1 MLVQR
6 ILPVLLL
13 AIAIGSSPQAARAQT
28 HIDGAHK
35 FVEDLAEQAVATL
48 TTEAMT
54 PQQRRAEFRALFQDG
69 FAVDGIARFALG
81 RHWRRASPEERS
93 EYLGLFA
100 DSIVTSW
107 ANRLGEY
114 SGQKIEIIDA
124 RDVPT
129 NGPEKAA
136 IVRAMIWTNPTAP
149 LRVDWR
155 VATNGE
161 VYKVTDVVIAGVSMA
176 NTHRDE
182 FASVIRRNGNNVS
195 ALNEVLRERSRG

>member
-13 AIAIGSSPQAARAQT
+13 ALAIGSAPQVARAQA
-28 HIDGAHK
+28 HIDGAHR

-107 ANRLGEY
+107 ATRLGEY